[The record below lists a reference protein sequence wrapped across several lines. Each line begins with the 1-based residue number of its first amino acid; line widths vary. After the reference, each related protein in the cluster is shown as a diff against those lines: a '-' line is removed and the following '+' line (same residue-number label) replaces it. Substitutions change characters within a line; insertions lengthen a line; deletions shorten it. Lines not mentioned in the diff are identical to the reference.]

1 MLVFDFR
8 QIGNKMLEIRKK
20 YGLTQHEIAAKAEI
34 SERTYAEIERGSTNM
49 RIETLLRICEALK
62 ITPDN
67 ILTTNKPK
75 LAIQQEEL
83 LRRLDNCS
91 SKEKEIALNM
101 LSIYIDSVE

>member
-1 MLVFDFR
+1 MLIFDFR

-20 YGLTQHEIAAKAEI
+20 SGLTQHEIASRAEI

-62 ITPDN
+62 ITPDD
-67 ILTTNKPK
+67 ILTSNRPR

-83 LRRLDNCS
+83 LRRLDDCS
-91 SKEKEIALNM
+91 SREKETALNI